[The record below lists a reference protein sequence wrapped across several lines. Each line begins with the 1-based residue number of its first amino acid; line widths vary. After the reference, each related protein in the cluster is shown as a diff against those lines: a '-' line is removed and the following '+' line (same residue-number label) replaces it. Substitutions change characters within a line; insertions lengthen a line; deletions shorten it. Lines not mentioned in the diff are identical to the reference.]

1 MDKADATGAGD
12 VKNKSRRTNIGMKCG
27 LAVIFLTLAG
37 VIASMAY
44 LQRSNEAFLQ
54 TMPQPSKTESKAVEG
69 GASEIVIEYHVQER
83 DTLESVSRRV
93 YGSAAHVDEIAAL
106 NGIEDLDAIEAG
118 RVLRI
123 RIKGE
128 ALP

>member
-1 MDKADATGAGD
+1 MDKIDATGAGD
-12 VKNKSRRTNIGMKCG
+12 TKNKSRWARVGMKCG
-27 LAVIFLTLAG
+27 LAVIFLALVG

-44 LQRSNEAFLQ
+44 LQRSNEAFLK
-54 TMPQPSKTESKAVEG
+54 TMPQPLKTESKAAEG
-69 GASEIVIEYHVQER
+69 VASEIVIEYHVQER
-83 DTLESVSRRV
+83 DTLESVSMRV
-93 YGSAAHVDEIAAL
+93 YGDAAHVGEIAAL
-106 NGIEDLDAIEAG
+106 NGIEDPDAIETG